1 VARKNESKNFEKSL
15 SELEQIVST
24 LEQGDISLEDS
35 LNAFEKGVKLSNECQ
50 KALKSAE
57 QKVSKLVTKGDSL
70 VLENFASE
78 ENKP

>member
-1 VARKNESKNFEKSL
+1 MARKNESQSFEKSL

-35 LNAFEKGVKLSNECQ
+35 LNAFEKGVKLSNDCQ

-57 QKVSKLVTKGDSL
+57 QKVSKLVAKGNSL
-70 VLENFASE
+70 VLENFAPE
-78 ENKP
+78 EDKP